1 MARKTIE
8 KNLAYDTER
17 QLYYAVC
24 SARTASATPA
34 TFRTRRRARAALADR
49 SGAGGRLPPGGVY
62 PGGVAEFLAQRGGG
76 PGTGR
81 QAPCTPTATW
91 PGAM

>member
-1 MARKTIE
+1 MSRKTIE

-17 QLYYAVC
+17 QLYYAVF
-24 SARTASATPA
+24 RENGQRHTR
-34 TFRTRRRARAALADR
+34 TFRTREEARAALADR
-49 SGAGGRLPPGGVY
+49 SGAGGRLPARGVY
-62 PGGVAEFLAQRGGG
+62 PGGVAEFLAQRGWR

-81 QAPCTPTATW
+81 QAPCTPTAIW